1 MSDIEVVIPAYN
13 CRDTLPKTLGSLVA
27 QTDPNFCVCVVDDC
41 NEAPLED
48 ICAMFPMLDIRL
60 IRNENNLG
68 SGLSRQRAIDTSDAD
83 YIIPLDSDDML
94 LPMAVDIFRVKARA
108 NPSVDF
114 FVGQLI
120 NAEYNENKKKNYTLI
135 TDGLCF
141 IASKMYK
148 REFLEKYNIRNCEEF
163 SRFAD
168 DMYINMLSW
177 ELGESMKIS
186 MPLYFYT
193 CNPNSVTNKDFGE
206 TYWKNIMPIFLK
218 CIQKST
224 EIILNFKS
232 INEILHLPSTLKSTK
247 QLIKSRNI
255 DEEKQQYRDLI
266 KFLKEKG
273 YNKFT

>member
-41 NEAPLED
+41 NEEPLED

-148 REFLEKYNIRNCEEF
+148 REFLERYNIRNCEEF